1 MPTAPGV
8 QQGIWE
14 ACTSHTLMVPVL
26 TASPAVLGLRALAHT
41 CPCGR
46 S

>member
-14 ACTSHTLMVPVL
+14 ACTSHTLIVPLL
-26 TASPAVLGLRALAHT
+26 TASLAVLGLWALAHT
-41 CPCGR
+41 CPCGH